1 MTLSNHFSKVNYTWS
16 ALLMKQL
23 TGLIKAII
31 RENFYANMQDVGTE
45 LITTTATLII
55 DNRNTE
61 ENLKNNKQHLTETTY
76 RHNVHELVKKCRLKR
91 NAVMYCCAVTVVT
104 INTSSTDFVFNFKN
118 WIWALTAALTR
129 TRFRP
134 KLVDSWAL
142 YSWCMMQFTVQ
153 IHKVCWKSFREE
165 YMNNRGEIIYHF
177 LLLGMRISDNFCN
190 CINFSFILHYLI
202 KTTYYKSWTSVLSK
216 SLAFLLEFY

>member
-76 RHNVHELVKKCRLKR
+76 RHNVHELVKKC
-91 NAVMYCCAVTVVT
+91 
-104 INTSSTDFVFNFKN
+104 
-118 WIWALTAALTR
+118 
-129 TRFRP
+129 
-134 KLVDSWAL
+134 
-142 YSWCMMQFTVQ
+142 
-153 IHKVCWKSFREE
+153 
-165 YMNNRGEIIYHF
+165 
-177 LLLGMRISDNFCN
+177 
-190 CINFSFILHYLI
+190 
-202 KTTYYKSWTSVLSK
+202 
-216 SLAFLLEFY
+216 